1 MGFSDEL
8 KISYFREKFL
18 RIMWFRNLMGFD
30 EINPSQVQENI
41 AIDGEVMT
49 SLVNGKSYQHGVLEV
64 PTLKELKKRID
75 LSVFDGSI
83 KITEIVGNVRALHCL
98 KENENAMFQ
107 AASQFNMLE
116 MISPSVTPEMGVD
129 GYENDHTQGPACAI
143 ACGAGTIYRNY
154 FALINGKKGQTSGN
168 QIDGLEEIGKFFG
181 NTKSVLWKMQNGY
194 CFPTETG
201 LKTISES
208 IRKMKTEDYESL
220 KSLLKTG
227 IQWNTEVTN
236 CAQRHL
242 VSQIYCSALP
252 IGYSSIYS
260 GDWKEF
266 ASLVLDATY
275 ESAFYAATEN
285 YQKTGCSI
293 LYLTLVG
300 GGVFQ
305 NELSWILSA
314 IKSSL
319 EKFKNVPLDVRMV
332 SYGKSDPVIAD
343 FVKGFRG

>member
-1 MGFSDEL
+1 
-8 KISYFREKFL
+8 
-18 RIMWFRNLMGFD
+18 MWFRNLMGFN
-30 EINPSQVQENI
+30 EINPLQVQENI
-41 AIDGEVMT
+41 AIDGELMT
-49 SLVNGKSYQHGVLEV
+49 SLVNGKSYQHGVFEV
-64 PTLKELKKRID
+64 PTLKELKNRID
-75 LSVFDGSI
+75 LSVFDGNI
-83 KITEIVGNVRALHCL
+83 KIKEIIGNVRALHCL
-98 KENENAMFQ
+98 RDNENAMFQ

-129 GYENDHTQGPACAI
+129 RYENDHTQGPACAI

-154 FALINGKKGQTSGN
+154 FAPIRGKKGQTFDN
-168 QIDGLEEIGKFFG
+168 QLDGLEEIGKFFG
-181 NTKSVLWKMQNGY
+181 NDKSAFWRMQNGY
-194 CFPTETG
+194 CFPTEKG

-208 IRKMKTEDYESL
+208 IRKMKTQEYEAL
-220 KSLLKTG
+220 KNLLKTG
-227 IQWNTEVTN
+227 VQWNTEVTN
-236 CAQRHL
+236 FTQKHL

-252 IGYSSIYS
+252 IGYSNIYS

-266 ASLVLDATY
+266 ATLVLNATY

-285 YQKTGCSI
+285 YQKTGCPI

-332 SYGKSDPVIAD
+332 SYGKSNPVISD
-343 FVKGFRG
+343 FVKGFR

>member
-1 MGFSDEL
+1 
-8 KISYFREKFL
+8 
-18 RIMWFRNLMGFD
+18 MWFRNLMGFN
-30 EINPSQVQENI
+30 EINPLQVQENI
-41 AIDGEVMT
+41 AIDGELMT
-49 SLVNGKSYQHGVLEV
+49 SLVNGKSYQHGVFEV
-64 PTLKELKKRID
+64 PTLKELKNRID
-75 LSVFDGSI
+75 LSVFDGNI
-83 KITEIVGNVRALHCL
+83 KIKEIIGNVRALHGL
-98 KENENAMFQ
+98 RDNENAMFQ

-129 GYENDHTQGPACAI
+129 RYENDHTQDPACAI

-154 FALINGKKGQTSGN
+154 FAPINGKNGQTSEN

-181 NTKSVLWKMQNGY
+181 NDKSALWKMQNGY
-194 CFPTETG
+194 CFPTEKG

-208 IRKMKTEDYESL
+208 IRKMKTQEYEAL
-220 KSLLKTG
+220 KNLLKTG

-236 CAQRHL
+236 FTQKQL

-252 IGYSSIYS
+252 IGYSNIYS

-285 YQKTGCSI
+285 YQKTGCPI

-314 IKSSL
+314 IKSSV
-319 EKFKNVPLDVRMV
+319 EKFRNVPLDVRIV
-332 SYGKSDPVIAD
+332 SYGKRNPVISD
-343 FVKGFRG
+343 FVNGFR

>member
-1 MGFSDEL
+1 
-8 KISYFREKFL
+8 
-18 RIMWFRNLMGFD
+18 MWFRNLMGFN
-30 EINPSQVQENI
+30 EINPLQVQENI
-41 AIDGEVMT
+41 AIDGELMT

-64 PTLKELKKRID
+64 PTLKELKNRID
-75 LSVFDGSI
+75 LSVFDGNI
-83 KITEIVGNVRALHCL
+83 KIKEIIGNVRALHGL
-98 KENENAMFQ
+98 ADNKNAMFQ

-129 GYENDHTQGPACAI
+129 RYENDHTQGPACAI

-154 FALINGKKGQTSGN
+154 FAPSRGKKGQTFDN
-168 QIDGLEEIGKFFG
+168 QLDGLEEIGKFFG
-181 NTKSVLWKMQNGY
+181 NDKSAFWRMQNGY
-194 CFPTETG
+194 CFPTEKG

-208 IRKMKTEDYESL
+208 IRKMKIQEYEAL
-220 KSLLKTG
+220 KNLLKTG
-227 IQWNTEVTN
+227 IHWNTEVTN

-252 IGYSSIYS
+252 IGYSNIYS

-266 ASLVLDATY
+266 ATLVLNATY
-275 ESAFYAATEN
+275 ESDFYAATEN
-285 YQKTGCSI
+285 YQKTGCPI

-305 NELSWILSA
+305 NDLSWILSA

-319 EKFKNVPLDVRMV
+319 EKFRNVPLDVRIV

>member
-1 MGFSDEL
+1 
-8 KISYFREKFL
+8 
-18 RIMWFRNLMGFD
+18 MWFRNLMGFN
-30 EINPSQVQENI
+30 EINPLQVQENI
-41 AIDGEVMT
+41 AIDGELMT
-49 SLVNGKSYQHGVLEV
+49 SLVNGKSYQHGVFEV
-64 PTLKELKKRID
+64 PTLKELKNRID
-75 LSVFDGSI
+75 LSVFDGNI
-83 KITEIVGNVRALHCL
+83 KITEIIGNVRALHGL
-98 KENENAMFQ
+98 ADNKNAMFQ

-129 GYENDHTQGPACAI
+129 RYENDHTQGPACAI

-154 FALINGKKGQTSGN
+154 FAPSRGKKGQTFDN
-168 QIDGLEEIGKFFG
+168 QLDGLEEIGKFFG
-181 NTKSVLWKMQNGY
+181 NDKSALWKMQNGY
-194 CFPTETG
+194 CFPTEKG

-208 IRKMKTEDYESL
+208 IRKMKTQEYEAL
-220 KSLLKTG
+220 KNLLKTG

-236 CAQRHL
+236 CAQKQL

-252 IGYSSIYS
+252 IGYSNIYS

-285 YQKTGCSI
+285 YQKTGCPI

-314 IKSSL
+314 IKSSV
-319 EKFKNVPLDVRMV
+319 EKFRNVPLDVRIV
-332 SYGKSDPVIAD
+332 SYGKRNPVISD
-343 FVKGFRG
+343 FVNGFR